1 MQTPNDF
8 EQWQQE
14 LLEKGELAMT
24 KEEFEIAMDMM
35 ALEEDLTYDVEF
47 ELDGLGVTDRG
58 DVVFTNKSDI
68 LYQKALQNQK
78 RNKAI
83 DKKRRETFKLIL
95 GG

>member
-14 LLEKGELAMT
+14 LIEKGEMAMT
-24 KEEFEIAMDMM
+24 KEEFEIAMDIM
-35 ALEEDLTYDVEF
+35 ALEEDLTSDVKF
-47 ELDGLGVTDRG
+47 ELDGLGVTGNG

-68 LYQKALQNQK
+68 LYQQALQKQK

-83 DKKRRETFKLIL
+83 DKKRRETFKLIH